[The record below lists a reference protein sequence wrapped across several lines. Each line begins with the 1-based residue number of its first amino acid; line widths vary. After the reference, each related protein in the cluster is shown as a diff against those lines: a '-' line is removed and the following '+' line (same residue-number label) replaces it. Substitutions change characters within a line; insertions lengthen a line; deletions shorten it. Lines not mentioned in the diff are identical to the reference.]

1 MNTHRKTAIIVG
13 ACFLAGYVILLPG
26 GFLVDSILDAPDY
39 LINVSANKSQVIIGM
54 FLEFVNTAAVVGI
67 AVLMFP
73 ILKKVNEA
81 IALGYVGSRIVE
93 SAILLVGHMF
103 LLVLIT
109 LSQEYVKVGDPNA
122 SYFQTLGTLILAE
135 RGLTFR
141 MVMIIV
147 SLAALMFYPLL
158 YQSKVVPRFISVWGL
173 IGAPFSLAAGVIA
186 IFGHR
191 AGASMASMPTASMIL
206 GVPIMLNEIFLG
218 IWLIAKGFNPSAIA
232 SQSATTDIGEIQ

>member
-1 MNTHRKTAIIVG
+1 
-13 ACFLAGYVILLPG
+13 
-26 GFLVDSILDAPDY
+26 
-39 LINVSANKSQVIIGM
+39 
-54 FLEFVNTAAVVGI
+54 
-67 AVLMFP
+67 MFP